1 MMASYLAG
9 TGGHVPDSI
18 KHLLP
23 DMQQYWSAA
32 AHSEGNHC
40 FLQHLAFLLK
50 DAILVEEKK
59 NCQTYILF
67 SMQSF
72 WLLLF
77 RYYYLDLDNYL
88 LFQHKSTVLYIC
100 DIEKYVFKNLQIN
113 AFFFAEVLNVC
124 NFSEHMSVMKKI
136 RHVCYSQYLPFD
148 ILYAFV

>member
-23 DMQQYWSAA
+23 DMQQYWFAA

-59 NCQTYILF
+59 KLSDIHSVFYVVILVA
-67 SMQSF
+67 S
-72 WLLLF
+72 L
-77 RYYYLDLDNYL
+77 
-88 LFQHKSTVLYIC
+88 
-100 DIEKYVFKNLQIN
+100 
-113 AFFFAEVLNVC
+113 
-124 NFSEHMSVMKKI
+124 
-136 RHVCYSQYLPFD
+136 
-148 ILYAFV
+148 